1 MAKSAGPTVGLD
13 IGSHTIKVAEVAPGR
28 GGPVVRALGAAPT
41 PAGSMENNVVV
52 DSQLLGAAIKNL
64 LKTAGVSARS
74 SVSSVSGQSALVV
87 RVIEVP
93 RMSDSELAET
103 MKWEVERH
111 VPFAA
116 NEVIMD
122 FQPIERPDTPPDSQN
137 MEVLLAVA
145 QQDMIDRHVEMLFAG
160 GLKPAAVDVEPL
172 AAARCLIEL
181 GPDPYGQKT
190 IAIVN
195 LGATNTDIGIF
206 RDGILAFPRTLP
218 LAGDSLTRAIAQQ
231 MGVPDEQAE
240 ELKLKYGEV
249 ILDNVTTT
257 VAAPSADEGFLDFS
271 AAPDDTPIPAPM
283 PFDFS
288 ESDPA
293 VKAASE
299 DAPVGES
306 AEPAAPDFDLGEA
319 PAPAA
324 PDFDLGDVPPP
335 AATTSTSM
343 VASGSHDPTKISV
356 FAAMA
361 PVLSELLTELRR
373 SLEYYRGRSSDGR
386 IDEILLVGGTARL
399 KGLDQFLA
407 SELGIPTRVADPM
420 QYTTV
425 TAKSFSPEHYAD
437 VAPSFAVAIG
447 LGARD
452 MVSAPVPVG
461 AGGGKKKK

>member
-1 MAKSAGPTVGLD
+1 MAKSGGPTVGLD

-41 PAGSMENNVVV
+41 PAGAMENNVVV
-52 DSQLLGAAIKNL
+52 DAQLLGAAIKNL
-64 LKTAGVSARS
+64 LKTAGISART

-172 AAARCLIEL
+172 AAARCLLEL

-190 IAIVN
+190 VAIVN

-218 LAGDSLTRAIAQQ
+218 LAGDSLTRSIAQQ

-249 ILDNVTTT
+249 ILDDVS
-257 VAAPSADEGFLDFS
+257 VAAPAPSADEGFLDFS
-271 AAPDDTPIPAPM
+271 AVPDDVPIPAPM

-288 ESDPA
+288 ESDPN
-293 VKAASE
+293 VQAATGE
-299 DAPVGES
+299 APPAES
-306 AEPAAPDFDLGEA
+306 AEPAAPDFDLGET
-319 PAPAA
+319 PAAA
-324 PDFDLGDVPPP
+324 PDFDLGDIPPP
-335 AATTSTSM
+335 AAAPSTSM
-343 VASGSHDPTKISV
+343 VPSGQLDPTKVSV

-373 SLEYYRGRSSDGR
+373 SMEYYRGRSSDGR
-386 IDEILLVGGTARL
+386 IDEILLVGGTARM
-399 KGLDQFLA
+399 KGLDQFLS

-425 TAKSFSPEHYAD
+425 TAKSYSAEHFAEM
-437 VAPSFAVAIG
+437 APSFAVAIG
-447 LGARD
+447 LAARD
-452 MVSAPVPVG
+452 MVSAPVPAG